1 MKNII
6 CVMKTQMKNIINV
19 VCYVV
24 VAPNAGSLFKNSS
37 LSYFNVADFVLLAAF
52 FVFIA
57 VALVM
62 NDKFFNLSDN
72 KQYS

>member
-1 MKNII
+1 
-6 CVMKTQMKNIINV
+6 MKTQMKNIINV
-19 VCYVV
+19 VCYVAV
-24 VAPNAGSLFKNSS
+24 VPNAGSTYKNSS
-37 LSYFNVADFVLLAAF
+37 LSYFNVSNFVLLAAF